1 MCCPGCFSMYKLN
14 AVREI
19 VDEYSRP
26 VEKMEDIFTKD
37 NGKKKCLL
45 FLVHICIIQYFRILH
60 VLPLYIFP

>member
-37 NGKKKCLL
+37 NGKKN
-45 FLVHICIIQYFRILH
+45 VYF
-60 VLPLYIFP
+60 F